1 MAGAGTALHGVEPI
15 PESEQA
21 GLALKI
27 LQGYH
32 GPRPETA
39 PKQLHVVYLTPSDRD
54 PEPRYRERLEPIVE
68 DIRSFYRDNMKRL
81 GFGPITFPLVRD
93 ASGKLVIHLIK
104 GKESESAFPRWVGRN
119 GGNTGAPAGGDIAR
133 RECQPALKA
142 AGIRLDHETVLMF
155 CNLASWDEKAKA
167 FRHHSPY
174 FGLWDQTSGLCFA
187 MDSVIQNLDDLTR
200 KEPILSDAEFGK
212 ESLGK
217 FNTIFIGGI
226 AHELGHAF
234 ALPHCGERWDE
245 KALGTSLMG
254 AGNHTYREE
263 RRGEGKG
270 SFLTMASAMRLAS
283 RPLFSGSAKGEA
295 EAVRL
300 EQCDL
305 LLSTNVTRADLVG
318 RQAAA
323 RLDGTVQGSPPV
335 YGVIA
340 YFDCAHDGGYRA
352 PTATSVPDAQGRF
365 AIEVSD
371 LAPCANGDLRVEFCH
386 ANGVVSTRRLGFGV
400 APNGG
405 VDFSQW
411 ELRRALEPVAEA
423 VARGQL
429 RAALAALRKLET
441 SQTPEPV
448 KHIGR
453 KLVETLQS
461 GSRPRPAAVPAKLAQ
476 LPLGDAQPQL
486 AEVGWLKPAANRVS
500 LDNLIQSPLLDSGK
514 IYATGLYAHAPSRY
528 VYDLGG
534 KWKRLRGEAGL
545 HTAVRAYAAGVTFAI
560 KADGKEV
567 FRSAVIRG
575 ATKVSYDVELTDVQ
589 RLELLVDKADNRNS
603 GNWGLWLEPTLF
615 REPRP

>member
-1 MAGAGTALHGVEPI
+1 
-15 PESEQA
+15 
-21 GLALKI
+21 
-27 LQGYH
+27 
-32 GPRPETA
+32 
-39 PKQLHVVYLTPSDRD
+39 
-54 PEPRYRERLEPIVE
+54 LEPIVE
-68 DIRSFYRDNMKRL
+68 DIRSFYRDNMERL
-81 GFGPITFPLVRD
+81 GFGPKAFPLERD
-93 ASGKLVIHLIK
+93 ASGRLVIHLVK
-104 GKESESAFPRWVGRN
+104 GKEPEAAFPRWEGRN
-119 GGNTGAPAGGDIAR
+119 GGNTGDPAGGDKAR
-133 RECQPALKA
+133 RECEPVLKE
-142 AGIRLDHETVLMF
+142 AGISLDRETVLMF
-155 CNLASWDEKAKA
+155 CNLAAWDAKA
-167 FRHHSPY
+167 RTFRHHSPY
-174 FGLWDQTSGLCFA
+174 FGSSDQTSGLCFA
-187 MDSVIQNLDDLTR
+187 MDSVIQNLDDLSK
-200 KEPILSDAEFGK
+200 KEPLLKDAEWGR

-245 KALGTSLMG
+245 KARGTSLMG

-270 SFLTMASAMRLAS
+270 SFLTMASAMRLAG

-295 EAVRL
+295 EAGRL
-300 EQCDL
+300 EPCDL
-305 LLSTNVTRADLVG
+305 LLSTNVTRADLIG
-318 RQAAA
+318 RRAAV
-323 RLDGTVQGSPPV
+323 RLEGTVQGSPPV

-340 YFDCAHDGGYRA
+340 YFDSAHDDGYSA

-365 AIEVSD
+365 ALEVSD
-371 LAPCANGDLRVEFCH
+371 LAPCADGQLRVEFCH
-386 ANGVVSTRRLGFGV
+386 ANGAVSIRRLDFSV
-400 APNGG
+400 AADGSA
-405 VDFSQW
+405 DFSQW
-411 ELRRALEPVAEA
+411 EMRRALEPVAEA
-423 VARGQL
+423 VAHDQRD
-429 RAALAALRKLET
+429 AARAALRKLES

-448 KHIGR
+448 KHIAR
-453 KLVETLQS
+453 KLVETLQAGPKPS
-461 GSRPRPAAVPAKLAQ
+461 PAAVPAQLAQ

-486 AEVGWLKPAANRVS
+486 AEVGWRKPAANRVS

-514 IYATGLYAHAPSRY
+514 IYATGLYAHSPSRY

-534 KWKRLRGEAGL
+534 KWNRLRGEAGL

-575 ATKVSYDVELTDVQ
+575 ATKVSYDVDLTDVQ